1 MANSIENKDKG
12 ELVTNCDRLLDT
24 GGVADASIENRIMSI
39 RGNQIMIDRDLAELY
54 GVETKRLNEAVK
66 RNIERFPER
75 FRFQL
80 TKEEMDELVANC
92 DRFNSLK
99 HSSARPYAF
108 TEQGVAMLSS
118 VLRSETAVRVSISI
132 MDAFVSMRRFLSTN
146 AEVFQ
151 RLSTMEYHQLEM
163 QQHQQETDKRIDEV
177 FRRLDEGNAKPKQG
191 VFYNGQVY
199 DAYAFVSDLI
209 KSAKRRIVL
218 IDNYV
223 DETVLTLLDK
233 REEGVDA
240 VIYTQQIGRQ
250 LQLDIDRHN
259 AQYAPIEVE
268 TFRLSHDRFLCI
280 DDEVYHIG
288 ASIKDL
294 GKKWFG
300 FSKMDILTPEELVE
314 RIGRVSISGRR

>member
-1 MANSIENKDKG
+1 MADITEKTENC
-12 ELVTNCDRLLDT
+12 ELVANCDRL
-24 GGVADASIENRIMSI
+24 VAVDNIEPLIKVI
-39 RGNQIMIDRDLAELY
+39 RGQQVMIDRDLATLY
-54 GVETKRLNEAVK
+54 GVETKRLNEQVK
-66 RNIERFPER
+66 RNMERFPER

-80 TKEEMDELVANC
+80 TKEEMNELVTNC

-99 HSSARPYAF
+99 HSTVRSYAF
-108 TEQGVAMLSS
+108 TEQGVAMLST
-118 VLRSETAVRVSISI
+118 VLRSETSIRVSIRI
-132 MDAFVSMRRFLSTN
+132 MDAFVAMRRFMVTN

-163 QQHQQETDKRIDEV
+163 QQHLQESDKRIEEV

-191 VFYNGQVY
+191 VFYNGQIY
-199 DAYAFVSDLI
+199 DAYTFVSDLI
-209 KSAKRRIVL
+209 KSAKKRIIL

-233 REEGVDA
+233 RGEGVSA
-240 VIYTQQIGRQ
+240 VIYTQQISRQ
-250 LQLDIDRHN
+250 FQLDIDRHN
-259 AQYAPIEVE
+259 AQYAPVDVE

-280 DDEVYHIG
+280 DDDVYHIG

-300 FSKMDILTPEELVE
+300 FSKMEILTPDELVE
-314 RIGRVSISGRR
+314 RINKG